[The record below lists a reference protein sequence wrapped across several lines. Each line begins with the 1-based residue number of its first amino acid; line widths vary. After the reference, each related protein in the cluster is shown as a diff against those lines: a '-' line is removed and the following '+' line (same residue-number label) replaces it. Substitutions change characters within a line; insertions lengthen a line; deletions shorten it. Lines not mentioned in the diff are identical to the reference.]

1 MKGKRVLIIGRH
13 PLAGNVVAQYE
24 AMGASVDHVD
34 DCGDVTHVSEYD
46 ELGVFPACGE
56 TPTETDSTMLSAMR
70 QLAADYQMK
79 SGANR
84 KPLCHM
90 LLHSKVTL
98 WLMQTLDLYKGIND
112 KFEVYAFT
120 MADLW
125 AKNVLCEVGTSTPHY
140 KPLDREPVTTD
151 MEKTVHFVIFGMGD
165 MAESLAQHAALVAHF
180 PNYVRNHSLR
190 TRITIVG
197 KGITARRNA
206 FLQRHQELFDHSY
219 YRCMTLDKSFSTTLF
234 HYPVY
239 VSSREDFID
248 VEWEF
253 VEGELHHPVMQ
264 AKLRQWAQS
273 KSQILTLALCYDSFA
288 LNFDEAFTMPKE
300 VYENDIPVLT
310 YVRNSEIFNDVR
322 ATNAFTN
329 IYPFGMENCGYDV
342 RLPLLR
348 MAKCLN
354 YFYQSSYGG
363 EGTPTDMPAEKV
375 EEAWAKLKNFSFRY
389 SNIYNVMTI
398 ATKMR
403 SLGHKEKE
411 WDVFY
416 ALNKEEI
423 EQLSAVEHNRW
434 SLERLMLGFRPPSDS
449 ERKEIEDN
457 IKAFERARKDN
468 TPQPE
473 VDLKKEYK
481 KKKVHFDLCS
491 YNELGNDAT
500 GKDVRIYDYDL
511 TACIPLIANTFKEQ
525 QT

>member
-1 MKGKRVLIIGRH
+1 
-13 PLAGNVVAQYE
+13 
-24 AMGASVDHVD
+24 
-34 DCGDVTHVSEYD
+34 
-46 ELGVFPACGE
+46 
-56 TPTETDSTMLSAMR
+56 
-70 QLAADYQMK
+70 
-79 SGANR
+79 
-84 KPLCHM
+84 
-90 LLHSKVTL
+90 
-98 WLMQTLDLYKGIND
+98 
-112 KFEVYAFT
+112 
-120 MADLW
+120 
-125 AKNVLCEVGTSTPHY
+125 
-140 KPLDREPVTTD
+140 
-151 MEKTVHFVIFGMGD
+151 
-165 MAESLAQHAALVAHF
+165 
-180 PNYVRNHSLR
+180 
-190 TRITIVG
+190 
-197 KGITARRNA
+197 
-206 FLQRHQELFDHSY
+206 
-219 YRCMTLDKSFSTTLF
+219 
-234 HYPVY
+234 
-239 VSSREDFID
+239 
-248 VEWEF
+248 
-253 VEGELHHPVMQ
+253 
-264 AKLRQWAQS
+264 
-273 KSQILTLALCYDSFA
+273 
-288 LNFDEAFTMPKE
+288 
-300 VYENDIPVLT
+300 
-310 YVRNSEIFNDVR
+310 
-322 ATNAFTN
+322 
-329 IYPFGMENCGYDV
+329 
-342 RLPLLR
+342 
-348 MAKCLN
+348 
-354 YFYQSSYGG
+354 
-363 EGTPTDMPAEKV
+363 MPAEKV